1 MDSKHHGS
9 ESWEKSFFEI
19 TPDTVSV
26 LSMKPA
32 EDAADAMIVRV
43 QERSGAASV
52 MHLESQFLGLS
63 KDVSLRPWEIKTL
76 RIETSK
82 QHKAHIVPVSA
93 LEI

>member
-1 MDSKHHGS
+1 
-9 ESWEKSFFEI
+9 
-19 TPDTVSV
+19 
-26 LSMKPA
+26 
-32 EDAADAMIVRV
+32 
-43 QERSGAASV
+43 